1 MRLRITAEIIG
12 DIVLQNNL
20 SAKFYIYT
28 FEVYKKDDSCFLSID
43 KNVPDYSKYLPQIN
57 KDKSNHIHISFT
69 DGAIYKDM
77 IDWLKRVE
85 AFGSFNLG
93 ITNILYD
100 EAEIT
105 WIPESKDEENMLSI
119 TAHKTTR
126 TKSYNHHISK
136 SNLQDTLY
144 YGKVLSDNYIPFTY
158 FRLGKT
164 FFDKG
169 EYYLSYINYFLMIEF
184 LYANGKT
191 KQDNMKMEFEKS
203 DVLVLSILM
212 TIKTLPKKDSN
223 IKWLKEECKN
233 KDQEYNVDGII
244 HVLIKYRGAIAHGN
258 KNRSGKYL
266 DNQELLR
273 PITFILGMICHN
285 ICGYLQIFSNIHD
298 EQKDRFI
305 KDKIV
310 ELGCVL

>member
-1 MRLRITAEIIG
+1 MRLRITAEILN
-12 DIVLQNNL
+12 DIILQNNL
-20 SAKFYIYT
+20 SAQFYIYT
-28 FEVYKKDDSCFLSID
+28 FEVYKKDDSCFLSIE

-57 KDKSNHIHISFT
+57 KDKFNHIHISFT
-69 DGAIYKDM
+69 DGAIYNDM
-77 IDWLKRVE
+77 IDWLKRIE

-105 WIPESKDEENMLSI
+105 WVPETKDEEKLLSI
-119 TAHKTTR
+119 YSHKITR

-136 SNLQDTLY
+136 STFQDTLY
-144 YGKVLSDNYIPFTY
+144 YCKVLSDNYIPYTY
-158 FRLGKT
+158 YRLGLT
-164 FFDKG
+164 FFDKR
-169 EYYLSYINYFLMIEF
+169 EYYLSYINYFLMIEYLF
-184 LYANGKT
+184 ANGKT
-191 KQDNMKMEFEKS
+191 QQDKMKIEFKRS
-203 DVLVLSILM
+203 DVLILSILL
-212 TIKTLPKKDSN
+212 TIKTFPKNDSN
-223 IKWLKEECKN
+223 IKWLKEVCKS
-233 KDQEYNVDGII
+233 KDQDYNVDGII

-258 KNRSGKYL
+258 KNRSGKYRN
-266 DNQELLR
+266 DQELLR

>member
-1 MRLRITAEIIG
+1 MRLRITAEIKG

-20 SAKFYIYT
+20 SAQFYIYT
-28 FEVYKKDDSCFLSID
+28 FEAFKKDDTYCLSIE
-43 KNVPDYSKYLPQIN
+43 KNVPDYSKYIPQVN
-57 KDKSNHIHISFT
+57 KDKSNHIHINCT
-69 DGAIYKDM
+69 DGTIYKDM
-77 IDWLKRVE
+77 IDWFKKIE

-144 YGKVLSDNYIPFTY
+144 YCKVLSENYIPFTY

-169 EYYLSYINYFLMIEF
+169 EYYLSYINYFLMIEY

-191 KQDNMKMEFEKS
+191 KQDTMKMEFEKS
-203 DVLVLSILM
+203 DVLILSVLMAINAF
-212 TIKTLPKKDSN
+212 PQNDSN
-223 IKWLKEECKN
+223 IEWLKEECKN
-233 KDQEYNVDGII
+233 KDQDYNVDGII
-244 HVLIKYRGAIAHGN
+244 HVLIKKRGAIAHGN
-258 KNRSGKYL
+258 KNRSGKYR

-273 PITFILGMICHN
+273 PITFILGLICQN
-285 ICGYLQIFSNIHD
+285 ICRCLQIFSNIQD

-305 KDKIV
+305 KDKIE
-310 ELGCVL
+310 ELECVL